1 MKRSLLFVVLAAA
14 LALSSAGCSA
24 SRSAV
29 ASEADMVTAAQ
40 IEEML
45 AARLYKADFTRAYPA
60 SAPSF
65 PLNYPYFISVID
77 DRVESFLPYFGRA
90 YMLPYGGGEGLRFE
104 GPISDYTQSVGKKGQ
119 REITFSVRTGEDE
132 YDFTLTV
139 WPTGECNLTIM
150 PMNKQSISFS
160 GEIDLDP
167 EFEAVR
173 RME

>member
-1 MKRSLLFVVLAAA
+1 MVSAAV

-29 ASEADMVTAAQ
+29 MSEADMVTAAQ

-45 AARLYKADFTRAYPA
+45 AARLYKVDFTRAYPA

-65 PLNYPYFISVID
+65 HLNYPYFISVID

-104 GPISDYTQSVGKKGQ
+104 GRISGYTQSIKKKGQ
-119 REITFSVRTGEDE
+119 REITFSARTGEDE

-139 WPTGECNLTIM
+139 RPTGECDLTVM

-173 RME
+173 RRE